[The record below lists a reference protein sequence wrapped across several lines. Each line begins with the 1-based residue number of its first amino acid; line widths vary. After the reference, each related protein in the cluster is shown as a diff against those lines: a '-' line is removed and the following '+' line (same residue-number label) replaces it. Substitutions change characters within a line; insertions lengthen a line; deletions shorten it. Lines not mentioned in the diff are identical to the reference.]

1 MLKGDALDGF
11 TYLYQFSLH
20 TSSPKRFRVSESC
33 PVVWHTSSFYMC
45 QTVRNRIVGQTDK
58 ITLSKRGKFFPVTPK
73 QNITSLN
80 GERERER
87 EEGSESA
94 ARLIYNFLYK
104 NMILQ
109 NLNKIT

>member
-45 QTVRNRIVGQTDK
+45 QTVRIRIAGQTK
-58 ITLSKRGKFFPVTPK
+58 SIFPKGEIFPVTPK

-80 GERERER
+80 GGRER